1 MDSNEEDVTEKN
13 NIHKIYEY
21 DDNSVNDNCDDKPL
35 IVTTEVL
42 GCQWYEDG
50 GCLLWKNFVFLG
62 NVWLVSFFVN
72 FAFPMSEKIN

>member
-1 MDSNEEDVTEKN
+1 MDSNEEDVTEKK

-50 GCLLWKNFVFLG
+50 GCLL
-62 NVWLVSFFVN
+62 
-72 FAFPMSEKIN
+72 

>member
-1 MDSNEEDVTEKN
+1 MKKEVMKKHENEDEVLSGTYNKKKLDSNEEDVTEKN

-50 GCLLWKNFVFLG
+50 DCLL
-62 NVWLVSFFVN
+62 
-72 FAFPMSEKIN
+72 

>member
-42 GCQWYEDG
+42 GCQWYEDE
-50 GCLLWKNFVFLG
+50 GCLL
-62 NVWLVSFFVN
+62 
-72 FAFPMSEKIN
+72 